1 MQVEVCFHGVG
12 DAPQN
17 YKKISDRYQSWCDDG
32 TIYYFPNNQ
41 MKEPTGWFD
50 KWVGKWIKY
59 PSTQDAQQNGNVAIQ
74 TLTTICHKIRKHL
87 QVKNIIPC
95 FKGAS
100 AGVNTMLSCV
110 KGFVNQCID
119 NDDLR
124 NSVCMLRQNVNL
136 QKIPIAGHKGATPEE
151 SAKLL
156 HNIDQNLSVLHLTA

>member
-1 MQVEVCFHGVG
+1 MQVEVYFHGAG

-17 YKKISDRYQSWCDDG
+17 YKKISDRYQYWCDDG

-59 PSTQDAQQNGNVAIQ
+59 PSTQDAEQNGNVATQ

-87 QVKNIIPC
+87 QVKNIIPF
-95 FKGAS
+95 FKGVS

-110 KGFVNQCID
+110 K
-119 NDDLR
+119 
-124 NSVCMLRQNVNL
+124 
-136 QKIPIAGHKGATPEE
+136 
-151 SAKLL
+151 
-156 HNIDQNLSVLHLTA
+156 VL